1 MSFKLNDKY
10 FSKRVIYIE
19 SKSWWRTAGN
29 PTLSGPTEVFIN
41 KNPYCDR
48 CQNICK
54 YNMGF
59 ELDNMIICEMCINA
73 LKLVKFN
80 PNGIYNKKRIHFKQE
95 YHLVIFCK
103 FQKSFKKYRSIFF
116 N

>member
-19 SKSWWRTAGN
+19 SMKSWWRTIGN
-29 PTLSGPTEVFIN
+29 PIPSPSEVFIN

-59 ELDNMIICEMCINA
+59 ELDNMIICETCINA
-73 LKLVKFN
+73 LNLVKFN
-80 PNGIYNKKRIHFKQE
+80 PYGYIIKREYILNKNI
-95 YHLVIFCK
+95 I
-103 FQKSFKKYRSIFF
+103 
-116 N
+116 

>member
-19 SKSWWRTAGN
+19 SSAKSWWRTAVAIRHN
-29 PTLSGPTEVFIN
+29 FTKSEVFIN
-41 KNPYCDR
+41 KNLTVDR

-73 LKLVKFN
+73 LNLVK
-80 PNGIYNKKRIHFKQE
+80 IQSVDI
-95 YHLVIFCK
+95 
-103 FQKSFKKYRSIFF
+103 
-116 N
+116 